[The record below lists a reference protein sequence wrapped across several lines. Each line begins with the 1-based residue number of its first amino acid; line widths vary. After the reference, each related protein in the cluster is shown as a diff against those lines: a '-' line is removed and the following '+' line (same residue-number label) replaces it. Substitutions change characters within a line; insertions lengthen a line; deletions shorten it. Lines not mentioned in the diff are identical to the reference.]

1 MTNFFSLAA
10 LAKTAS
16 FHSPQKP
23 SLLSL
28 GAAWFALHLE
38 LRTRFDLLLDPAER
52 VVHKAGFARL
62 VAPPYPAVALVV
74 ARSDSPKARRK
85 I

>member
-23 SLLSL
+23 SLLSI
-28 GAAWFALHLE
+28 GAAVGRE
-38 LRTRFDLLLDPAER
+38 CEQER
-52 VVHKAGFARL
+52 QEQGGAADHGVSVPVSRQHVRAFCPLKHTG
-62 VAPPYPAVALVV
+62 P
-74 ARSDSPKARRK
+74 
-85 I
+85 